1 MGPPYVRGA
10 LSKSAGT
17 HSLAEGVAATILA
30 LGSRGT
36 LTREFVVQSANT
48 ETLSP
53 EAEALLRDIRA
64 QGFAGW
70 SFMTIPQ
77 MRGMGLNALAGQS
90 SFAGTV
96 EEARI
101 SEDVTALIY
110 RQPSA
115 PAPPLILYFHPG
127 GFVAGDAK
135 GIDGCVRR
143 LAQATGAAVA
153 SVNYRLAPEHKFP
166 AALEDAYAAVQWA
179 ADRGPELGW
188 DPHRIIVGGDS
199 AGGSLSAAVCQL
211 TRERRGPRL
220 IAQLL
225 VGALLDC
232 DLTTESHREF
242 GSEFGT
248 LTSRDVD
255 WFLNHYLNN
264 SDELRDPRVSPLR
277 ASDLSGLPPA
287 VIIVGALD
295 PLRDEA
301 VRYAERLREAG
312 VHVDL
317 RVVPRMFHGF
327 WLAPG
332 VLQEA
337 KESIDFAAESLRKV
351 WQVR

>member
-1 MGPPYVRGA
+1 M
-10 LSKSAGT
+10 
-17 HSLAEGVAATILA
+17 
-30 LGSRGT
+30 
-36 LTREFVVQSANT
+36 QSPNT

-53 EAEALLRDIRA
+53 EAEALLTDIRA

-77 MRGMGLNALAGQS
+77 MREMMMGLNALAGES
-90 SFAGTV
+90 DFAGTV
-96 EEARI
+96 EETRI
-101 SEDVTALIY
+101 SADVTALIY
-110 RQPSA
+110 RPPSEL
-115 PAPPLILYFHPG
+115 PAPLILYFHPG

-143 LAQATGAAVA
+143 LAHATGAAVA

-166 AALEDAYAAVQWA
+166 ASLEDAYAAVQWA
-179 ADRGPELGW
+179 ADLGSELGW

-199 AGGSLSAAVCQL
+199 AGGTLATAVCQL
-211 TRERRGPRL
+211 LRKRLGPL
-220 IAQLL
+220 PIAQLL
-225 VGALLDC
+225 VGALLDH
-232 DLTTESHREF
+232 DLSTESHRAF

-255 WFLNHYLNN
+255 WFLNHYV
-264 SDELRDPRVSPLR
+264 SSRDELKDPRVCPLR

-295 PLRDEA
+295 PLRDEV

-317 RVVPRMFHGF
+317 LVVPRMFHGF

-332 VLQEA
+332 VLPQAREA
-337 KESIDFAAESLRKV
+337 MDFAADRLRRMWAV
-351 WQVR
+351 P

>member
-1 MGPPYVRGA
+1 M
-10 LSKSAGT
+10 
-17 HSLAEGVAATILA
+17 
-30 LGSRGT
+30 
-36 LTREFVVQSANT
+36 EFLVQPAST

-53 EAEALLRDIRA
+53 QAEALLNDIRA

-77 MRGMGLNALAGQS
+77 IRGMMMGLNALAGQS
-90 SFAGTV
+90 EFAGTV

-127 GFVAGDAK
+127 GFVAGDAS
-135 GIDGCVRR
+135 GIDGVVRR
-143 LAQATGAAVA
+143 LAQATGATVA

-166 AALEDAYAAVQWA
+166 AAVEDAYAAVEWA
-179 ADRGPELGW
+179 ANRGPEFGW
-188 DPHRIIVGGDS
+188 DPDRIIVGGDS
-199 AGGSLSAAVCQL
+199 AGGSLSAVACQL
-211 TRERRGPRL
+211 ARERGGPRPV
-220 IAQLL
+220 AQLL
-225 VGALLDC
+225 VGALLD
-232 DLTTESHREF
+232 TEVSTESHRAF

-248 LTSRDVD
+248 LTTRDVD
-255 WFLNHYLNN
+255 WFLNHYVNS

-277 ASDLSGLPPA
+277 AADLSGLPPA

-301 VRYAERLREAG
+301 VRYAERLGEAG

-317 RVVPRMFHGF
+317 RIVPRMFHGF

-332 VLQEA
+332 VLPEA
-337 KESIDFAAESLRKV
+337 REAMDFAAEKLRGV
-351 WQVR
+351 WDVG

>member
-1 MGPPYVRGA
+1 MVVHDHSSDARDDDGAKCLGRPEQFRWDCRRGSD
-10 LSKSAGT
+10 LRGCHGT
-17 HSLAEGVAATILA
+17 D
-30 LGSRGT
+30 
-36 LTREFVVQSANT
+36 
-48 ETLSP
+48 LSP
-53 EAEALLRDIRA
+53 AVC
-64 QGFAGW
+64 AG
-70 SFMTIPQ
+70 P
-77 MRGMGLNALAGQS
+77 
-90 SFAGTV
+90 
-96 EEARI
+96 
-101 SEDVTALIY
+101 TADLVL
-110 RQPSA
+110 S
-115 PAPPLILYFHPG
+115 PG
-127 GFVAGDAK
+127 GFVAGDAT

-143 LAQATGAAVA
+143 LAHATGASVA

-166 AALEDAYAAVQWA
+166 AALEDAYAAVRWA
-179 ADRGPELGW
+179 ANRGSELGW

-225 VGALLDC
+225 VGALLDY
-232 DLTTESHREF
+232 DVSTESHRAF
-242 GSEFGT
+242 GSELGT

-255 WFLNHYLNN
+255 WFLNHYVNS

-317 RVVPRMFHGF
+317 RIVPRMFDGF

-332 VLQEA
+332 VLPESREA
-337 KESIDFAAESLRKV
+337 IDFAAESLRRV
-351 WQVR
+351 WEVR

>member
-1 MGPPYVRGA
+1 MQPP
-10 LSKSAGT
+10 
-17 HSLAEGVAATILA
+17 
-30 LGSRGT
+30 
-36 LTREFVVQSANT
+36 NT

-53 EAEALLRDIRA
+53 EAEVLLRDIRA

-70 SFMTIPQ
+70 SFMSIPQ
-77 MRGMGLNALAGQS
+77 MREMMMGLNALAGES
-90 SFAGTV
+90 DFAGTV
-96 EEARI
+96 EETWI
-101 SEDVTALIY
+101 SADVTALIY
-110 RQPSA
+110 RPPSA
-115 PAPPLILYFHPG
+115 LPAPLILYFHPG

-143 LAQATGAAVA
+143 LAHATGAAVA

-166 AALEDAYAAVQWA
+166 ASLDDAYAAVQWA
-179 ADRGPELGW
+179 ADRGSELGW

-199 AGGSLSAAVCQL
+199 AGGTLATAVCQL
-211 TRERRGPRL
+211 LRERLGPL
-220 IAQLL
+220 PIAQLL
-225 VGALLDC
+225 VGALLDH
-232 DLTTESHREF
+232 DLSTGSHRAF

-255 WFLNHYLNN
+255 WFLNHYV
-264 SDELRDPRVSPLR
+264 SSRDELNDPRVCPLR

-317 RVVPRMFHGF
+317 LVVPRMFHGF

-332 VLQEA
+332 VLPQAREA
-337 KESIDFAAESLRKV
+337 MDFAADRLRRMWAV
-351 WQVR
+351 P

>member
-1 MGPPYVRGA
+1 MEP
-10 LSKSAGT
+10 
-17 HSLAEGVAATILA
+17 
-30 LGSRGT
+30 
-36 LTREFVVQSANT
+36 ANT

-53 EAEALLRDIRA
+53 EAQALLSAIRA
-64 QGFAGW
+64 QGFSGW
-70 SFMTIPQ
+70 AFMTIPQ
-77 MRGMGLNALAGQS
+77 LRAMMMGLNDLAGETN
-90 SFAGTV
+90 FAGAV

-115 PAPPLILYFHPG
+115 PPAPLLLYFHPG

-135 GIDGCVRR
+135 GIDGCARR
-143 LAQATGAAVA
+143 LAHATGMSVA

-179 ADRGPELGW
+179 ANRGAEFGW
-188 DPHRIIVGGDS
+188 DPQRIIVGGDS
-199 AGGSLSAAVCQL
+199 AGGNLSAAVCQL
-211 TRERRGPRL
+211 TRERSGPRL
-220 IAQLL
+220 SAQLL
-225 VGALLDC
+225 VGAILDH
-232 DLTTESHREF
+232 DVSTESHRAF
-242 GSEFGT
+242 GSDFGT

-255 WFLNHYLNN
+255 WFLSHYVN
-264 SDELRDPRVSPLR
+264 SADELSDPRVSPLR

-301 VRYAERLREAG
+301 VRYAERLREAR

-317 RVVPRMFHGF
+317 RIVPRMFHGF

-332 VLQEA
+332 ALPEA
-337 KESIDFAAESLRKV
+337 REAMDFAAQSLRRV
-351 WQVR
+351 LEVP

>member
-1 MGPPYVRGA
+1 M
-10 LSKSAGT
+10 T
-17 HSLAEGVAATILA
+17 ATILG
-30 LGSRGT
+30 LGSEACSI
-36 LTREFVVQSANT
+36 REFVVQSANT
-48 ETLSP
+48 DTLSP
-53 EAEALLRDIRA
+53 EAAALLNDIRA

-77 MRGMGLNALAGQS
+77 MREMMMGLNALAGES
-90 SFAGTV
+90 NFAGPV

-101 SEDVTALIY
+101 SEIVTAVIY

-143 LAQATGAAVA
+143 LAHATGASVA

-179 ADRGPELGW
+179 ADRGRELGW

-225 VGALLDC
+225 VGALLDS
-232 DLTTESHREF
+232 DLSTESHREF
-242 GSEFGT
+242 GAQFGT

-255 WFLNHYLNN
+255 WFLNHYVN
-264 SDELRDPRVSPLR
+264 SRDELSDPRVSPLR

-301 VRYAERLREAG
+301 IRYAERLREAG

-332 VLQEA
+332 VLPEA
-337 KESIDFAAESLRKV
+337 SEAMDFAAERLRRV
-351 WQVR
+351 SDLG